1 MSIVVVVHVSN
12 ATRISYFIV
21 QIIVD
26 SGDQY
31 RIVQVSSSIISSNS
45 SSGSIYNIVRA
56 GNIAVEKKSR
66 ICDDDDTDQNKSS
79 VIDKSCYN
87 IILMKK
93 LEV

>member
-31 RIVQVSSSIISSNS
+31 RIVQVSSSII
-45 SSGSIYNIVRA
+45 VV
-56 GNIAVEKKSR
+56 AVAAYT
-66 ICDDDDTDQNKSS
+66 I
-79 VIDKSCYN
+79 
-87 IILMKK
+87 
-93 LEV
+93 